1 MEELRGRLTALD
13 PVAGEGLK
21 IITYFDA
28 LVQRQAGLEA
38 LIRGAAVLAGSP
50 AAFIAGG
57 RRMRVTSAGAR
68 TREPVPSDFA
78 GRPSHAVGADGVVWL
93 EREGEAHANDEMI
106 LERAAIALGVTLDR
120 LNGVATTSQAVEILL
135 DPSSGAD
142 ARKLAAV
149 HLRLGAAHEYRV
161 LATPVG
167 QALAPG
173 GHAPAIRPLAPAV
186 RPTPGGRTPAAR
198 SLAADGPHALVET
211 TVGILR
217 ATILDAGAATGT
229 GSASRTGIPPGTI
242 TASNASS
249 GPGAADRLGVGEAR
263 VPALLHESWAHAVI
277 ALRLTNARWPVIR
290 ADDLG
295 VLADIARLADAA
307 DVAGIPDVKTV
318 GSVIASSRHAHD
330 LLESIAI
337 TGSLR
342 SAAADAGLHHS
353 TVQARAAE
361 YSAALGYDLRTSPG
375 RVRLTLALTLWQL
388 ATNRFD

>member
-1 MEELRGRLTALD
+1 MEELLGRLTALD
-13 PVAGEGLK
+13 PIASEGVK

-38 LIRGAAVLAGSP
+38 LIRGAAILAGSP
-50 AAFIAGG
+50 AGFVAGG

-78 GRPSHAVGADGVVWL
+78 GRPSHAVGAEGLVWL
-93 EREGEAHANDEMI
+93 EREDETHANDEMI

-120 LNGVATTSQAVEILL
+120 LNGVATTSQAVETLL

-149 HLRLGAAHEYRV
+149 HLRLRATHEYRV
-161 LATPVG
+161 LATPAG
-167 QALAPG
+167 RPLDPGSHAPATRPLAPG
-173 GHAPAIRPLAPAV
+173 GRMPV
-186 RPTPGGRTPAAR
+186 AR
-198 SLAADGPHALVET
+198 SVAADGPHALLDT

-217 ATILDAGAATGT
+217 ATIVDADAPANTGT
-229 GSASRTGIPPGTI
+229 AARAAIPPGIVT
-242 TASNASS
+242 TSDVAS
-249 GPGAADRLGVGEAR
+249 GADAGDRLGIGEAR

-277 ALRLTNARWPVIR
+277 ALRLTNARWPAIR

-307 DVAGIPDVKTV
+307 DLAGLADVKAV
-318 GSVIASSRHAHD
+318 GSVVASSRHAHE
-330 LLESIAI
+330 LLESIAV

-353 TVQARAAE
+353 TVQAKAAE
-361 YSAALGYDLRTSPG
+361 FSAALGYDLRTPAG

-388 ATNRFD
+388 ASNRFD